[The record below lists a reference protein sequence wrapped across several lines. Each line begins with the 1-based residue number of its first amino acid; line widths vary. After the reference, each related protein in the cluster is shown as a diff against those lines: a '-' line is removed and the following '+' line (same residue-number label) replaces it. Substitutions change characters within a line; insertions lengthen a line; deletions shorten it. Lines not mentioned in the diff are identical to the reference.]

1 MTGRREPDAT
11 VGRLRGM
18 NDLRRHTRLGAGL
31 LSLSMLLV
39 ACSAAAGPSASVPP
53 VSLSPDV
60 PVTAPPSDPAD
71 PSQDPSQDPGI
82 VDGAKV
88 VVPKPGQLDVH
99 DVSADSLTARVDG
112 STIVVTAT
120 WFSGVEPCNVLDTV
134 IVAKG
139 QGSYSITLREGHGPE
154 DVACIAIAELHKTE
168 IAIPDV
174 APGTYQITDG
184 TGGAAPI
191 EVTVD

>member
-1 MTGRREPDAT
+1 MTGRRELEAT
-11 VGRLRGM
+11 VGRLRAM
-18 NDLRRHTRLGAGL
+18 NELRRPTRLGAGL
-31 LSLSMLLV
+31 LSLSLLLV

-53 VSLSPDV
+53 ASPAPDV
-60 PVTAPPSDPAD
+60 PVTAPPSDPA
-71 PSQDPSQDPGI
+71 DPSQDPGI

-112 STIVVTAT
+112 STIVVTAS

-139 QGSYSITLREGHGPE
+139 EGSFSITLREGHGPE

-174 APGTYQITDG
+174 APGAYQITDG

-191 EVTVD
+191 EVTVG

>member
-1 MTGRREPDAT
+1 
-11 VGRLRGM
+11 M
-18 NDLRRHTRLGAGL
+18 NDLRRSRRLGVGL
-31 LSLSMLLV
+31 LSLSLLVV
-39 ACSAAAGPSASVPP
+39 ACSTAAGPSASVPP
-53 VSLSPDV
+53 VGSPPDA

-71 PSQDPSQDPGI
+71 PSLDPGG
-82 VDGAKV
+82 DGAKV

-112 STIVVTAT
+112 STIVVTAS
-120 WFSGVEPCNVLDTV
+120 WFSGVEPCNILDTI

-139 QGSYSITLREGHGPE
+139 EASYAITLREGRGPE

-191 EVTVD
+191 EVTVG